1 MTPSCIFDERN
12 TIVPPSFTTS
22 EGEYV
27 RPINDSPISPKLLY
41 SHSPLNS
48 GNLKAGTL
56 KILALDGP
64 YISIVYRLN
73 YYRVM
78 TEKSIKEVSDLWK
91 RDKKQY
97 VKQST
102 YAAYILILE
111 NHILPA
117 FEGNTTISEDDV
129 QAFVFNK
136 LESGMRQ
143 KTVRDIVIVLK
154 MVVRYGAKLG
164 LDWKSDWQLHYPTS
178 QGKDAI
184 EVLSIENHR
193 KIMNYIQGNFTFK
206 NLGVYVCLS
215 SGLRIGEIC
224 ALKWEDIDVRESV
237 IHVRRTLE
245 RVYVMDEEPRRTVLI
260 EGMPKTVNSVRDI
273 PITKNLMKMLKPLC
287 SIVNPD
293 YYVLSNES
301 KPIEPRT
308 YRNYYKALMQELGI
322 PRIKFHG
329 LRHSFATRC
338 IESNCDYKTVSVL
351 LGHSNIGTTLN
362 LYVHP
367 NLEQKK
373 KCLDK
378 AFKFMK

>member
-41 SHSPLNS
+41 SHSSLNS

-56 KILALDGP
+56 KILALDGL
-64 YISIVYRLN
+64 YIFLVYRLN

-224 ALKWEDIDVRESV
+224 ALKWEDIDVRASV

-287 SIVNPD
+287 GIVNPN

-308 YRNYYKALMQELGI
+308 YRNYYKALIQKLGI
-322 PRIKFHG
+322 PKIKFHG